1 MKDKPFRTKKKFGQ
15 HLLTAPGVIQ
25 KIVDQLDIKSE
36 DIVVEIGVGTGQL
49 TEEILERNPE
59 KLYGIEIDPEAYP
72 VIEKRFSEHKNFQL
86 IKKDFF
92 DVNLF
97 DLSEGKKIKIAGNLP
112 YNVASLILVNMPFYL
127 EIIDLCVFMVQKE
140 VALKLIA
147 RPKTKQY
154 TFLTVFLRTY
164 FDIEYVMSV
173 PARFFKPPPKVTSAV
188 VKMFPRKNVPDFDKK
203 GYKNFVS
210 SLFSSR
216 RKMLRSKIDPEIL
229 KKANIPPEKRAE
241 ELDILD
247 FINLYQHLLSEKN
260 GKNQNSRV

>member
-1 MKDKPFRTKKKFGQ
+1 MKDKTFRTKKKFGQ
-15 HLLTAPGVIQ
+15 HLLIAPGIIQ
-25 KIVDQLDIKSE
+25 KIVDEIDIKPD
-36 DIVVEIGVGTGQL
+36 DIIVEIGVGTGQL
-49 TEEILERNPE
+49 TEEILKRSPK
-59 KLYGIEIDPEAYP
+59 KLYGIEIDPETYP
-72 VIEKRFSEHKNFQL
+72 VIEEKFSEYKNFQL

-92 DVNLF
+92 EVNLL
-97 DLSEGKKIKIAGNLP
+97 DLSDGKKIKIAGNLP

-127 EIIDLCVFMVQKE
+127 KIIDLCVFMVQKE
-140 VALKLIA
+140 VALKLVA
-147 RPKTKQY
+147 KPKTKQY

-188 VKMFPRKNVPDFDKK
+188 VKMIPRKDIPDFDKK

-216 RKMLRSKIDPEIL
+216 RKMLRTKIDPEIL

-241 ELDILD
+241 ELEVRD
-247 FINLYQHLLSEKN
+247 FTNLYSQYLLSKKN
-260 GKNQNSRV
+260 GKNQNS

>member
-1 MKDKPFRTKKKFGQ
+1 MKDKYFKTKKKFGQ
-15 HLLTAPGVIQ
+15 HLLIAPGVIQ
-25 KIVDQLDIKSE
+25 KIVDELDIKPE
-36 DIVVEIGVGTGQL
+36 DIIVEIGVGTGQL
-49 TEEILERNPE
+49 TEEILRRKPE

-72 VIEKRFSEHKNFQL
+72 VIKERFSEYKNFKL
-86 IKKDFF
+86 VKKDFF
-92 DVNLF
+92 EVNLF
-97 DLSEGKKIKIAGNLP
+97 DISEGKKIKVAGNLP

-127 EIIDLCVFMVQKE
+127 EIIEMCIFMLQKE

-154 TFLTVFLRTY
+154 TFLSVFLRTY

-188 VKMFPRKNVPDFDKK
+188 VKMFPKKNVPDFDKR

-241 ELDILD
+241 ELDILE
-247 FINLYQHLLSEKN
+247 FINLYKHLLSEKN
-260 GKNQNSRV
+260 GKNQNS

>member
-1 MKDKPFRTKKKFGQ
+1 MKDKYFKTKKKFGQ
-15 HLLTAPGVIQ
+15 HLLIAPGVIQ
-25 KIVDQLDIKSE
+25 KIVDELDIKPE
-36 DIVVEIGVGTGQL
+36 DIIVEIGVGTGQL
-49 TEEILERNPE
+49 TEEILRRKPE

-72 VIEKRFSEHKNFQL
+72 VIKERFSEYKNFKL
-86 IKKDFF
+86 VKKDFF
-92 DVNLF
+92 EVNLF
-97 DLSEGKKIKIAGNLP
+97 DISEGKKIKVAGNLP

-127 EIIDLCVFMVQKE
+127 EIIEMCIFMLQKE

-154 TFLTVFLRTY
+154 TFLSVFLRTY

-188 VKMFPRKNVPDFDKK
+188 VKMFPRKNIPDFDKK

-216 RKMLRSKIDPEIL
+216 RKMLRSKIDSEIL
-229 KKANIPPEKRAE
+229 KKANISPEKRAE
-241 ELDILD
+241 ELEVED
-247 FINLYQHLLSEKN
+247 FINLYSQYLLSKKDS
-260 GKNQNSRV
+260 KNQNS